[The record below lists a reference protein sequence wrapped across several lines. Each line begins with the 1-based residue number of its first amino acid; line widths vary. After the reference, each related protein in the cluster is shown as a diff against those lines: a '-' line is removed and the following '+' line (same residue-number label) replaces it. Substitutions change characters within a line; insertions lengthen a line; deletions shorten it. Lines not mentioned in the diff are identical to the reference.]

1 MSTPPGTA
9 ESFAVVRRGFDRE
22 QVTDAVSRLEAEVV
36 LLRAD
41 RDAAVDRA
49 DRAAADA
56 AAARSRAETLEA

>member
-1 MSTPPGTA
+1 MSSMHTSPTTA

-22 QVTDAVSRLEAEVV
+22 QVMGALSRLETETD

-49 DRAAADA
+49 DR
-56 AAARSRAETLEA
+56 

>member
-1 MSTPPGTA
+1 MSSMHTSPTTA

-22 QVTDAVSRLEAEVV
+22 QVMGALSRLETETD

-56 AAARSRAETLEA
+56 DRS